1 VLTAQKRAA
10 HLRRAGKTAALQIF
24 LGHAYTLLVRR
35 RNHSAHVRGEG
46 AKALESE
53 KNVGLAR
60 ALSKLGFCSR
70 AQAAAMVAAGR
81 VRLNGAVRKNP
92 EVPVHLNR
100 DTIEVDGQAVRAAE
114 KLYWMLNKPRGAV
127 TTAADEK
134 GRQTVYDHL
143 RADLNWLAPVGR
155 LDKASEGLLLFT
167 NDTAWAA
174 RILAPETHLE
184 KTYHV
189 QIATI
194 ADERLLETTRGGVR
208 EGGDFLRVT
217 RASVLRRG
225 ERNSWL
231 EIVLDEVKNRQI
243 RRLLQALGVETMRL
257 VRVAIGPLQL
267 GDLAK
272 GTSRQLTGAEKRAI
286 DQALGAAKV
295 Q

>member
-1 VLTAQKRAA
+1 
-10 HLRRAGKTAALQIF
+10 
-24 LGHAYTLLVRR
+24 
-35 RNHSAHVRGEG
+35 VRGEG
-46 AKALESE
+46 AHALESE
-53 KNVGLAR
+53 RNVGLAR

-70 AQAAAMVAAGR
+70 TQAAVLVAAGR

-92 EVPVHLNR
+92 ETPVQLNR
-100 DTIEVDGQAVRAAE
+100 DTIEVDGQAIRAAE
-114 KLYWMLNKPRGAV
+114 KQYWMLNKPRGAV

-134 GRQTVYDHL
+134 RRQTVYDHL
-143 RADLNWLAPVGR
+143 GADLNWLAPVGR

-189 QIATI
+189 QVAAI
-194 ADERLLETTRGGVR
+194 ADERLLQTMRDGIR
-208 EGGDFLRVT
+208 EGGDFLRVA

-231 EIVLDEVKNRQI
+231 EIVLDEGKNRQI

-272 GTSRQLTGAEKRAI
+272 GASRELTAVEKRAI
-286 DQALGAAKV
+286 DQALAAARV